1 MCHLS
6 NNLEVLPKATENK
19 MALTTLVLTT
29 LQEINARKCIDL
41 KSSEMDVHD
50 WMAFV
55 RV

>member
-1 MCHLS
+1 MCHHS
-6 NNLEVLPKATENK
+6 NNLEASPKATESK
-19 MALTTLVLTT
+19 MALITLVLTT
-29 LQEINARKCIDL
+29 LLEINAHKCTDL